1 MSEIHSNLIRAFDL
15 LKKNDFI
22 NAKLI
27 YENILAVDKKNFD
40 ALFFFSYNFNKFQK
54 L

>member
-1 MSEIHSNLIRAFDL
+1 MSEIHSNLIRALDL

-27 YENILAVDKKNFD
+27 YENILAVDKKNSD
-40 ALFFFSYNFNKFQK
+40 ALFF
-54 L
+54 

>member
-1 MSEIHSNLIRAFDL
+1 MSEIHSNLITAFDL

-27 YENILAVDKKNFD
+27 YENILVVDKKILT
-40 ALFFFSYNFNKFQK
+40 LFFF
-54 L
+54 

>member
-1 MSEIHSNLIRAFDL
+1 MNEIHFNLVKALNL
-15 LKKNDFI
+15 LKKNDYI

-40 ALFFFSYNFNKFQK
+40 ALFF
-54 L
+54 